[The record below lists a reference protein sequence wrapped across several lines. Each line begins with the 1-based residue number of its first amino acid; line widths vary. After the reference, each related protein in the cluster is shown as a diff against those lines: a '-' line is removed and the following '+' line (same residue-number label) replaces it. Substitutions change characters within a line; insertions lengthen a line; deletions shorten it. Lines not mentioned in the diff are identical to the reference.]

1 MKQPTAP
8 PQNGSI
14 YPDLPVD
21 DTSAPPDHS
30 FRLHEISRMKKC
42 LEDERDKRA
51 SLYKKYHRGVNALD
65 GIDTALLT
73 ASTGMGIAG
82 IGLLSTIIAALEIAA
97 LACGAL
103 ETTGKFIGRRL
114 AVKAK
119 KHNQIMV
126 LAEGKINTIANH
138 VSTALI
144 DGHISD
150 DEFRLI
156 VDEVGKYN
164 QMTSEIRAGS
174 RTTHEGIT
182 LDEKNKESSYSAR
195 KRRGAG
201 EYSEKNISFSVRISC
216 MCWDNPPPPTYPGY
230 LTAN

>member
-1 MKQPTAP
+1 MKMPTAP
-8 PQNGSI
+8 PQGASI

-21 DTSAPPDHS
+21 DASAPPDHA
-30 FRLHEISRMKKC
+30 FRLHEISRLKKC
-42 LEDERDKRA
+42 LEEERDKRT
-51 SLYKKYHRGVNALD
+51 SLYKKYHRGVNTLD

-82 IGLLSTIIAALEIAA
+82 VGLLSTIIAAPIVLGLEIAA

-103 ETTGKFIGRRL
+103 GTTGKFIGRRL

-126 LAEGKINTIANH
+126 LAESKINTIANH
-138 VSTALI
+138 VSSALI

-156 VDEVGKYN
+156 VDEVAKYN
-164 QMTSEIRAGS
+164 QMKSEIRAGS
-174 RTTHEGIT
+174 RKAHAGIT
-182 LDEKNKESSYSAR
+182 LDEKTKKALIQQGRDEARESIRKKISA
-195 KRRGAG
+195 
-201 EYSEKNISFSVRISC
+201 S
-216 MCWDNPPPPTYPGY
+216 P
-230 LTAN
+230 